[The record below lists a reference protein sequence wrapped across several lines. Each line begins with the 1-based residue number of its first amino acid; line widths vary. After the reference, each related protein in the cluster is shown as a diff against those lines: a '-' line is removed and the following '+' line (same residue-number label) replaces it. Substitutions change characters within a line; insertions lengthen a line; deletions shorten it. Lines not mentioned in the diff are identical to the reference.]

1 MKRNGEFEMSRF
13 DSYFLMKPEDAIG
26 YAREKA
32 PQFPWDA
39 ASMHGR
45 EIGDGNLNYV
55 FRVWDDKGNSI
66 IIKQA
71 GRTARISK
79 DMVLSTDRNRIES
92 EILILEG
99 KLAPG
104 FVPEIYFFDTDMSAC
119 GEEDLT
125 GHEIMRTCMLRHEIF
140 PKFAEDISTFMA
152 NTLMG
157 TTDVVLDHKKKK
169 ELQRKFINPELCE
182 ITEDLVYTEPYND
195 CRNRNNVF
203 PPNAEFVRK
212 ELYEDEELHC
222 EVAKLK
228 MDFMCNAQ
236 SLLQGD
242 LHTGSV
248 FITQESTMVID
259 PEFAFY
265 GPMGYDIGN
274 VIANMIFA
282 WCNGNA
288 EIKDAAER
296 EKFCG
301 WVERVIVEVVDKTM
315 AKMERLYREHVTD
328 VMAKSRGYMEYYL
341 GTILA
346 DTSGVTGL
354 ELNRRTVGMAN
365 VKDLTTIPD
374 VKKRIRAERICI
386 LSAKRYI
393 KERRSLKCGADFLKV
408 FKDVEASVAL

>member
-1 MKRNGEFEMSRF
+1 MSKF
-13 DSYFLMKPEDAIG
+13 DSYFLMKPEDAAE
-26 YAREKA
+26 YAREKT
-32 PQFPWDA
+32 PQFSWDA
-39 ASMHGR
+39 SSMHCK

-55 FRVWDDKGNSI
+55 FRVWDDRGHSI
-66 IIKQA
+66 VIKQA
-71 GRTARISK
+71 GHTARISK
-79 DMVLSTDRNRIES
+79 EMVLSTDRNRIES

-104 FVPEIYFFDTDMSAC
+104 FVPKIYFFDVNMSAC

-157 TTDVVLDHKKKK
+157 TTDIVMDHKKKK

-182 ITEDLVYTEPYND
+182 ITEDLVYTEPYNN
-195 CRNRNNVF
+195 CANRNNVF
-203 PPNAEFVRK
+203 APNAEFVKK
-212 ELYEDEELHC
+212 ELYEDEELHR

-236 SLLQGD
+236 SLIHGD

-248 FITQESTMVID
+248 FITKKSTMVID

-288 EIKDAAER
+288 EIR
-296 EKFCG
+296 EKAGRDAFCG
-301 WVERVIVEVVDKTM
+301 WVERVIVEVIDKTM
-315 AKMERLYREHVTD
+315 AKMKKYYEDHVTD
-328 VMAKSRGYMEYYL
+328 VMAKSPGYRDYYL
-341 GTILA
+341 GTVLA
-346 DTSGVTGL
+346 DTAGVTGL

-365 VKDLTTIPD
+365 VKDLTTISEER
-374 VKKRIRAERICI
+374 KRTRAERVCV
-386 LSAKRYI
+386 LSAKRFI
-393 KERRSLKCGADFLKV
+393 RERAGLKCGADFLKV
-408 FKDVEASVAL
+408 FRDAVKSTAL

>member
-1 MKRNGEFEMSRF
+1 MSRF
-13 DSYFLMKPEDAIG
+13 DSYFLMQPKDAVE
-26 YAREKA
+26 YVLEKA
-32 PQFPWDA
+32 PQFRWDR
-39 ASMHGR
+39 ASMQGK

-55 FRVWDDKGNSI
+55 FRVWDGKGHSI

-71 GRTARISK
+71 GHTARISK

-99 KLAPG
+99 NLAPG
-104 FVPEIYFFDTDMSAC
+104 FVPKIYFFDVTMSAC
-119 GEEDLT
+119 AEEDLT

-157 TTDVVLDHKKKK
+157 TTDVVMDHKKKK

-182 ITEDLVYTEPYND
+182 ITENLVYND
-195 CRNRNNVF
+195 CAHRNNVF
-203 PPNAEFVRK
+203 APNRDFVRR
-212 ELYEDEELHC
+212 ELYEDEELHV

-236 SLLQGD
+236 SLLHGD

-248 FITQESTMVID
+248 FITKDSTMVID

-274 VIANMIFA
+274 VVANMIFA

-288 EIKDAAER
+288 EIMDA
-296 EKFCG
+296 EKRKEFCG
-301 WVERVIVEVVDKTM
+301 WTERVIVEVVDKTM
-315 AKMERLYREHVTD
+315 AKMRKYYEEHATD
-328 VMAKSRGYMEYYL
+328 VMAKSRGYREYYL

-346 DTSGVTGL
+346 DTAGVTGL

-365 VKDLTTIPD
+365 VKDLTTISD
-374 VKKRIRAERICI
+374 EKARVRAERICI
-386 LSAKRYI
+386 LSAKRFI
-393 KERRSLKCGADFLKV
+393 KDRAGMKRGADFLRV
-408 FKDVEASVAL
+408 VKDAAESVSR

>member
-1 MKRNGEFEMSRF
+1 
-13 DSYFLMKPEDAIG
+13 MKPKDAID
-26 YAREKA
+26 YVVEKA
-32 PQFPWDA
+32 PQFNWDKT
-39 ASMHGR
+39 SMHCK

-55 FRVWDDKGNSI
+55 FRVWDEKGKSI

-71 GRTARISK
+71 GHTARISK
-79 DMVLSTDRNRIES
+79 DMILPTDRNRIES

-104 FVPEIYFFDTDMSAC
+104 FVPKIYFFDVTMSAC
-119 GEEDLT
+119 AEEDLT

-182 ITEDLVYTEPYND
+182 ITENLVYTEPYNN
-195 CRNRNNVF
+195 CANRNNVF
-203 PPNAEFVRK
+203 PPNRNFVEK
-212 ELYEDEELHC
+212 ELYDDEQLHF

-228 MDFMCNAQ
+228 MEFMCNAQ
-236 SLLQGD
+236 SLLHGD
-242 LHTGSV
+242 LHTGSI
-248 FITQESTMVID
+248 FITKESTMVID

-288 EIKDAAER
+288 EIKDKEKR
-296 EKFCG
+296 RKFCG
-301 WVERVIVEVVDKTM
+301 WVEKVIVEVVDKTL
-315 AKMERLYREHVTD
+315 AKMREYYQKHVTD
-328 VMAKSRGYMEYYL
+328 IMASSKEYMEYYL
-341 GTILA
+341 NTILA

-365 VKDLTTIPD
+365 VKDLTTISNA
-374 VKKRIRAERICI
+374 KERIRAERICI
-386 LSAKRYI
+386 LSAKRFI
-393 KERRSLKCGADFLKV
+393 KERYNMKRGIDFLQVVKDTASKV
-408 FKDVEASVAL
+408 FL

>member
-1 MKRNGEFEMSRF
+1 MSRF
-13 DSYFLMKPEDAIG
+13 DTYFLMKPDDAIE
-26 YAREKA
+26 YVKEKA
-32 PQFPWDA
+32 TRFSWDA
-39 ASMHGR
+39 PTMQCR

-55 FRVWDDKGNSI
+55 FRVWDGKGHSV

-71 GRTARISK
+71 GHTARISR

-99 KLAPG
+99 ELAKG
-104 FVPEIYFFDTDMSAC
+104 FVPEIYFFDVAMSAC
-119 GEEDLT
+119 AEEDLT

-157 TTDVVLDHKKKK
+157 TTDIVMDHKKKK

-182 ITEDLVYTEPYND
+182 ITEDLVYTEPYNN
-195 CRNRNNVF
+195 CANRNNVF
-203 PPNAEFVRK
+203 APNAEFVKK
-212 ELYEDEELHC
+212 ELYDDEELHC

-236 SLLQGD
+236 SLLHGD

-248 FITQESTMVID
+248 FITKESTMVID

-282 WCNGNA
+282 WCNGGA
-288 EIKDAAER
+288 EISDPKARR
-296 EKFCG
+296 EFCG
-301 WVERVIVEVVDKTM
+301 WVEQVIVEVIDKTM
-315 AKMERLYREHVTD
+315 AKMKKYYREHVTD
-328 VMAKSRGYMEYYL
+328 VMAKNKAYMEYYL

-346 DTSGVTGL
+346 DTAGVTGL

-365 VKDLTTIPD
+365 VKDLTSISD
-374 VKKRIRAERICI
+374 EKKRARAERICI
-386 LSAKRYI
+386 HSAKRYI
-393 KERRSLKCGADFLKV
+393 KERGGLKCGADFLKV
-408 FKDVEASVAL
+408 LKDAEASVAL

>member
-1 MKRNGEFEMSRF
+1 MSKF
-13 DSYFLMKPEDAIG
+13 DSYFLMKPADAIE
-26 YAREKA
+26 YVQEKV
-32 PQFPWDA
+32 PQTAWDV
-39 ASMHGR
+39 STMHSK

-55 FRVWDDKGNSI
+55 FRVWDGKGHSI
-66 IIKQA
+66 VIKQA
-71 GRTARISK
+71 GHTARISK

-92 EILILEG
+92 EILILED
-99 KLAPG
+99 KLASG
-104 FVPEIYFFDTDMSAC
+104 FVPKIYFYDVKMSAC

-125 GHEIMRTCMLRHEIF
+125 GHEIMRTCMLRHETF

-157 TTDVVLDHKKKK
+157 TTDIVMDHKKKK

-182 ITEDLVYTEPYND
+182 ITENLVYTEPYND
-195 CRNRNNVF
+195 CANRNNVF
-203 PPNAEFVRK
+203 PPNADFVQK
-212 ELYEDEELHC
+212 ELYGDEELHC

-236 SLLQGD
+236 SLLHGD

-248 FITQESTMVID
+248 FITRDSTMVID

-274 VIANMIFA
+274 VVANMIFA
-282 WCNGNA
+282 WCNGDA
-288 EIKDAAER
+288 EIGDPKQR
-296 EKFCG
+296 QSFCG
-301 WVERVIVEVVDKTM
+301 WVEQVVVEVVDKTM
-315 AKMERLYREHVTD
+315 AKMKQYYQEYVTD
-328 VMAKSRGYMEYYL
+328 VMAKSKGYMEYYL

-365 VKDLTTIPD
+365 VKDLTTISD
-374 VKKRIRAERICI
+374 EKKRVRAERICI
-386 LSAKRYI
+386 LCAKRFI
-393 KERRSLKCGADFLKV
+393 KRRAEMKCGADFLNVLKEV
-408 FKDVEASVAL
+408 RNGVSA

>member
-1 MKRNGEFEMSRF
+1 MSRF
-13 DSYFLMKPEDAIG
+13 DSYFLMQPKDAVE
-26 YAREKA
+26 YVLEKA
-32 PQFPWDA
+32 PQFRWDR
-39 ASMHGR
+39 ASMQGK

-55 FRVWDDKGNSI
+55 FRVWDGKGHSI

-71 GRTARISK
+71 GHTARISK

-99 KLAPG
+99 NLAPG
-104 FVPEIYFFDTDMSAC
+104 FVPKIYFFDVTMSAC
-119 GEEDLT
+119 AEEDLT

-157 TTDVVLDHKKKK
+157 TTDVVMDHKKKK

-182 ITEDLVYTEPYND
+182 ITENLVYTEPYND
-195 CRNRNNVF
+195 CAHRNNVF
-203 PPNAEFVRK
+203 APNRDFVRR
-212 ELYEDEELHC
+212 ELYEDEELHV

-236 SLLQGD
+236 SLLHGD

-248 FITQESTMVID
+248 FITKDSTMVID

-274 VIANMIFA
+274 VVANMIFA

-288 EIKDAAER
+288 EIMDA
-296 EKFCG
+296 EKRKEFCG
-301 WVERVIVEVVDKTM
+301 WTERVIVEVVDKTM
-315 AKMERLYREHVTD
+315 AKMRKYYEEHATD
-328 VMAKSRGYMEYYL
+328 VMAKSRGYREYYL

-346 DTSGVTGL
+346 DTAGVTGL

-365 VKDLTTIPD
+365 VKDLTTISD
-374 VKKRIRAERICI
+374 EKARVRAERICI
-386 LSAKRYI
+386 LSAKRFI
-393 KERRSLKCGADFLKV
+393 KDRAGMKRGADFLRV
-408 FKDVEASVAL
+408 VKDAAESVSR